1 MVKLK
6 NDHFKN
12 GVKKFYEN
20 TVKKN
25 KCLPRPPDIFR
36 AGREEI
42 PCWGLNPAAA
52 G

>member
-12 GVKKFYEN
+12 GVKKFYEK

-25 KCLPRPPDIFR
+25 KLFEQSEFLFFR
-36 AGREEI
+36 HFH
-42 PCWGLNPAAA
+42 
-52 G
+52 